1 MTSQQSWN
9 PPNCSCDHNS
19 RIYSFHVVWKDTW
32 NCNTAS
38 GSVSAV
44 LRGEGRG
51 EEGVE
56 FCASIH
62 MTFNWMKVS
71 LLHFWSPFPLYFVHA
86 TRRGHSSKLSLQ
98 NLHQYCQACPI
109 SQHILSTD

>member
-62 MTFNWMKVS
+62 MTFNWIRKSHYFIFGV
-71 LLHFWSPFPLYFVHA
+71 LFPYILYMLQEGVIH
-86 TRRGHSSKLSLQ
+86 LS
-98 NLHQYCQACPI
+98 
-109 SQHILSTD
+109 